1 MANIWDEFERD
12 LFSEKK
18 KKDEKPVSSNIW
30 DDLEQEHFNPKPQAG
45 LTASQFS
52 SSIDRYQAGLYGVGE
67 AVAEGVGAKDSAEWL
82 KSKREE
88 NEFLA
93 DKASKRARDLGAVD
107 QWKDVHGVGD
117 FGSYAKGLAI
127 QSLPYAA
134 EAIAGGA
141 LARGAM
147 SGTRAALTAATAAKD
162 VEAAI
167 AAKKALDVGSQA
179 GAVAA
184 SYPSAVGDVLGNQ
197 REQSGETRGGVAAA
211 LAVPYAALNAVG
223 VESALAR
230 GTAFKNTVNILDRG
244 TGLTGAAAR
253 TAATATGVALKEG
266 ASETGQEM
274 LNQVGRM
281 SVDSNEEFLSAA
293 AQERFKESFI
303 GGAALGGLAGGVG
316 GGWRRSSAGG
326 NDISQALSSKDT
338 TQPDVTT
345 AQFQAPA
352 APAPA
357 ATVDEFQPR
366 ALSEG
371 IMAGMAG
378 RGANPLAGRSAMYG
392 GEAPAVSGGSTDIA
406 VSQQQAKVE
415 EQQQSVAAQQQ
426 QQAQALQERRD
437 AVAAYFGA
445 EPSMDNGQH
454 VGGMIMGKA
463 FSDPAKYNAELDK
476 LAANEDSKSEVR
488 RQVEAAFMQT
498 LPAEKRKLNTI
509 QTGALKFWT
518 NKPDLAAVAEGIN
531 NAMSELVAAGKGA
544 SDAKLTQMAQ
554 MYEAL
559 TGQEAPAYAAAQQ
572 VQPKGV
578 KNDKLQ
584 LQGNTGLREVPV
596 TGGATETVA
605 GGDGSVRPT
614 QVQSIGATSVGE
626 GPLGLQVGQPST
638 GGVRTGTGDVSNVG
652 GGEATPQVSEA
663 TDGQTQ
669 VATGLGDGGQV
680 SSQSEQVP
688 DVGISPTTGGTTET
702 VATATVEKIEHDG
715 DIISNLYRQ
724 VLAPTQ
730 EKRGGA
736 TLEQRIE
743 MVRLALIEQA
753 SEAQIAEL
761 TGLSLTTVDAQL
773 RRLGVVMRPQ
783 YSQANLDMRAAVAE
797 RLGISPEALA
807 GVEDV
812 TVPGVARPSKEQK
825 QAAQAKYLSD
835 GITADVT
842 PEDRA
847 RSVSKLVSTYD
858 AIGEQYECVTPKPE
872 MQRGKLKEYERLD
885 VLFQRAADNYTSPEF
900 PQGIPR
906 RDLLELVTPRRVITL
921 KDSISDQQRAEFEG
935 ESQDFDNTK
944 YLSDEL
950 YGDEEQ
956 EGKSMGTIASAGGS
970 QGAVETQRKADLGK
984 IEKLQDQMSKL
995 KADDV
1000 EGRAAVQKQLNIEY
1014 AKYHVRTLEAALANL
1029 PKPNEMTE
1037 EDAALKVKLFT
1048 QLDAARAEFAAAS
1061 KGEST
1066 TTPAAPKNE
1075 VSDEVKAVKAK
1086 FKQAK
1091 GDLTKFDM
1099 GELQL
1104 LLDEANKFG
1113 NKALATKLD
1122 AEMASRTTT
1131 TEAPNAIQVES
1142 TDAGNVRQPTVS
1154 SEEVGQG
1161 NTEPQEPAGKA
1172 EQTQVETK
1180 VEEVIKTPAEQW
1192 AELAAQYPAMPSYES
1207 LSKDAKIRWDDVAS
1221 RGVANLAAAD
1231 KILNTA
1237 VKEQPME
1244 TPSPVG
1250 VTEEVTESNVG
1261 MATELPAE
1269 QTALIEGPVSELTEG
1284 QTIRLEKHYAAK
1296 RGTSEFLTKLHE
1308 DIALYASKGAAAVH
1322 AAIRDIVKAVYTALL
1337 AVAVVFNPT
1346 YMNKVEAF
1354 TVSPAQEYSVT
1365 QEVKA
1370 EAPAEAAAK
1379 MSPAAKQAYATLM
1392 PALKADLTAKNK
1404 LLVMADKPSG
1414 RIFVFTPDGKLVLEK
1429 KSLFGLAKGDFYKGN
1444 NDLPTNRVTPAGLH
1458 NLVMVDAAKGGAA
1471 AKTAGE
1477 YDFGKVFGIVDE
1489 NPGVLTIMHSVWL
1502 HENDAAKRTA
1512 ALKNENAADSR
1523 YSFGCINVDKA
1534 TYKNLIDNYG
1544 QQMDGAKL
1552 FVVPDNQERVMD
1564 FVTGA
1569 VAQNKTGEDKLVR
1582 QSVQP
1587 VTTTTTGNRQ
1597 GVTQTSAERNIVGK
1611 EENISLASQSKPFAQ
1626 YLEFDELD
1634 TYLGGMDLVRDQ
1646 LADAGIPD
1654 AINLVSDWELID
1666 DSSDTADHGSLRT
1679 VNGRYVGTLNV
1690 AKLDNAGYA
1699 AETARHEIAHA
1710 IDMGPHGGIYSA
1722 QPEMGVSVVDG
1733 VIRPEGPVAK
1743 ELYALYENNADWN
1756 GFLAYPFNSDEH
1768 PDLNNRTKVQL
1779 ELFAQAFSV
1788 YTTPKGRARM
1798 EAEAPITAAY
1808 FKEVIQDVKST
1819 KPLQIQKAE
1828 IAALRSAV
1836 LYTRRE
1842 SKGNRGPS
1850 KLLGLDERIDEL
1862 LASRSRQFKEGV
1874 ENALPASVVKPA
1886 KSVVTNLATAAK
1898 NGLLAAGITED
1909 IVNMA
1914 GKYMRS
1920 AQDYL
1925 TAQYARQKTRLD
1937 FEQRIEAILDAFDKL
1952 PKHLQGEGA
1961 GSVNRF
1967 ILDSTMS
1974 KKWGFYPCEHRI
1986 GTTLFEIDPEL
1997 GQRFFA
2003 IEQESP
2009 AAAQVIRDVFE
2020 HGYQALK
2027 AKKEAIDAAVER
2039 EFAQRVKDAEG
2050 DADLMAEVAAAKR
2063 LMRTQ
2068 LSKIQNVDFT
2078 TPYAYLGRYGDYV
2091 VAAKSAEFKYW
2102 EGVAAEN
2109 GEAKDRAIGWLAEHV
2124 SDPDHYV
2131 VQFAETQGEA
2141 DQIAADLMATGKFDM
2156 DGTEAGPK
2164 EDVGSF
2170 IGSDV
2175 HLAVARLRNLI
2186 TRQGG
2191 ENGEGSAELNRMVSD
2206 LYLMTA
2212 AENSARKSEIMRK
2225 YVAGANGNMMRNLA
2239 TSGRADA
2246 HFLST
2251 MKHNDDVVESLERMR
2266 NEAKNN
2272 VRNAM
2277 PLYNELF
2284 KRQTESLEY
2293 NTPSTLSRALTQATS
2308 VWFLATSPAFYLQQ
2322 LLQTTVLSLPY
2333 MSGRLGYFRSV
2344 RAIKAAYGDVAGMVK
2359 GMTINEHIDFS
2370 KAPADVRA
2378 MLQTLVGMGKID
2390 IGIDAD
2396 AKARAGEHGVMDT
2409 VMRKLQGVNNRIEA
2423 INRATAA
2430 IAAYRG
2436 YIQRYGATNT
2446 DAATKFAADVV
2457 SNTHGSYDGFNTP
2470 RILSSDAGRVIGQFK
2485 RFQII
2490 QLSMLGKLINTSF
2503 KGASP
2508 EERVVARRALAFITG
2523 HMAVLGGAL
2532 GVPFVQQVG
2541 NLMLAAFGDDDEPKD
2556 LEYTLRQA
2564 IGDETMANLLLN
2576 GVPAAAGVNLS
2587 GKLGMGNVAS
2597 ILPFTDVDLSS
2608 RSGYEK
2614 MAVGLMGPF
2623 FGGLAPK
2630 FIDGAGMVAKGEYYK
2645 GLELLMPNGVGNA
2658 MKGVRYA
2665 NEGVTMRNGDV
2676 VLKPEEISMADAAFQ
2691 AVGLPTTTITGR
2703 QYTQK
2708 ITAEFDQ
2715 FYSTK
2720 AADIKGAYVNA
2731 NRAGD
2736 TEGMAEARKDWEE
2749 LQASRKRNGYKIQ
2762 PMSEL
2767 FKATVAARKR
2777 EAGVVDGV
2785 ETSKSNKQFVKNI
2798 I

>member
-1 MANIWDEFERD
+1 MANIWDEYERD

-18 KKDEKPVSSNIW
+18 KKDEKPASSNIW

-45 LTASQFS
+45 LTSSQIS
-52 SSIDRYQAGLYGVGE
+52 SSVDRYQAGLYGVGE

-82 KSKREE
+82 KAQREE

-107 QWKDVHGVGD
+107 RWDDVHGVGD

-134 EAIAGGA
+134 EALAGGV

-162 VEAAI
+162 VEGVAA
-167 AAKKALDVGSQA
+167 ATKALNAGSQA

-197 REQSGETRGGVAAA
+197 REQSNGETRGGVAAA
-211 LAVPYAALNAVG
+211 LAVPYAALNAFG
-223 VESALAR
+223 VEGALAR

-244 TGLTGAAAR
+244 TGLTGGAAR
-253 TAATATGVALKEG
+253 MAATGAGVALKEG

-281 SVDSNEEFLSAA
+281 SVDANEDFLSAA

-303 GGAALGGLAGGVG
+303 GGATLGGLAGGLG
-316 GGWRRSSAGG
+316 GGWRRSEGG
-326 NDISQALSSKDT
+326 NELSQAMGNKAVNQPDITT
-338 TQPDVTT
+338 TQFVP
-345 AQFQAPA
+345 PA
-352 APAPA
+352 APPVAPA
-357 ATVDEFQPR
+357 EITPTTTDTV
-366 ALSEG
+366 ASEQQV
-371 IMAGMAG
+371 
-378 RGANPLAGRSAMYG
+378 PPT
-392 GEAPAVSGGSTDIA
+392 APAVSGGTTDIA
-406 VSQQQAKVE
+406 
-415 EQQQSVAAQQQ
+415 AAQQQ
-426 QQAQALQERRD
+426 AQADQQAQQVADQQAQQAQALQERRD
-437 AVAAYFGA
+437 TVAAYFGA
-445 EPSMDNGQH
+445 EPTLDNGQH

-463 FSDPAKYNAELDK
+463 FTDPAKYNAELDK
-476 LAANEDSKSEVR
+476 LAANEDQKSELR
-488 RQVEAAFMQT
+488 RKVEAAYMQT
-498 LPAEKRKLNTI
+498 LPAEKRKLAAI
-509 QTGALKFWT
+509 QGGALKFWT

-531 NAMSELVAAGKGA
+531 TAMTELVAAGKGTN
-544 SDAKLTQMAQ
+544 DAKLTQMAQ

-572 VQPKGV
+572 VQPKGA

-584 LQGNTGLREVPV
+584 LQTTTGLGTVPV
-596 TGGATETVA
+596 EGGTTEAVSGAA
-605 GGDGSVRPT
+605 GDVRPA
-614 QVQSIGATSVGE
+614 QVQPVGATSVGA
-626 GPLGLQVGQPST
+626 GPSDVQAGQPST
-638 GGVRTGTGDVSNVG
+638 GGVRPSAGDVSSVV

-669 VATGLGDGGQV
+669 TTTGLGDGGQV
-680 SSQSEQVP
+680 SGQTGQVA
-688 DVGISPTTGGTTET
+688 DVSVPPTTGGTTEA
-702 VATATVEKIEHDG
+702 VPAASAEKIEHDG
-715 DIISNLYRQ
+715 DILSNLYRQ
-724 VLAPTQ
+724 VLTPTQ

-753 SEAQIAEL
+753 SEAEIAEL

-783 YSQANLDMRAAVAE
+783 YSQANLDTRAAIAE
-797 RLGISPEALA
+797 RLGISAEVLA

-812 TVPGVARPSKEQK
+812 TVEGVARPSKEQK

-835 GITADVT
+835 SITADVA

-847 RSVSKLVSTYD
+847 RSVSRLMATY
-858 AIGEQYECVTPKPE
+858 AATGEQYECVTPKAE
-872 MQRGKLKEYERLD
+872 LQRGKLKQFERLD
-885 VLFQRAADNYTSPEF
+885 VLFQRAADAYTSPEF

-944 YLSDEL
+944 YLSEEL
-950 YGDEEQ
+950 YGGEEQ
-956 EGKSMGTIASAGGS
+956 EGKSMGTVASAGGS
-970 QGAVETQRKADLGK
+970 QGSVETQRKADLGK
-984 IEKLQDQMSKL
+984 IEKLQTQMGKL
-995 KADDV
+995 AADDV
-1000 EGRAAVQKQLNIEY
+1000 EGRAAIQKQLNIEY

-1029 PKPNEMTE
+1029 PKPSEMTD
-1037 EDAALKVKLFT
+1037 EDAALKIKLFT

-1061 KGEST
+1061 AGEST
-1066 TTPAAPKNE
+1066 TTAAAPKNE

-1086 FKQAK
+1086 FKETK

-1104 LLDEANKFG
+1104 LLDEANKFK
-1113 NKALATKLD
+1113 NMALAKKLD
-1122 AEMASRTTT
+1122 AEMAGRTTT
-1131 TEAPNAIQVES
+1131 TEPVNAVQEPSPAQVPVQER
-1142 TDAGNVRQPTVS
+1142 AGS
-1154 SEEVGQG
+1154 SETVGQG
-1161 NTEPQEPAGKA
+1161 DTEGGQAAAEGEVKA
-1172 EQTQVETK
+1172 EQ
-1180 VEEVIKTPAEQW
+1180 EEVIKTPAEQW
-1192 AELAAQYPAMPSYES
+1192 ADLAAQFPAMPSYES
-1207 LSKDAKIRWDDVAS
+1207 LSKDAKIRWDDVAT

-1237 VKEQPME
+1237 VKEQPVE
-1244 TPSPVG
+1244 APSTVG
-1250 VTEEVTESNVG
+1250 TTEAVTESNVG
-1261 MATELPAE
+1261 MATELTPE
-1269 QTALIEGPVSELTEG
+1269 QAALVEGPVSELTEG
-1284 QTIRLEKHYAAK
+1284 QTIRLEKHYDAK
-1296 RGTSEFLTKLHE
+1296 RGTSEFLTKLHG
-1308 DIALYASKGAAAVH
+1308 DIALYAAKGAAAVH
-1322 AAIRDIVKAVYTALL
+1322 AAIRDIVKALYTAVL

-1370 EAPAEAAAK
+1370 EAPAEAAVK
-1379 MSPAAKQAYATLM
+1379 MSTAAKQAYATLM

-1444 NDLPTNRVTPAGLH
+1444 NDLPANRITPAGLH

-1512 ALKNENAADSR
+1512 ALKNDNAADSR

-1597 GVTQTSAERNIVGK
+1597 GVTQASTERNIVGK
-1611 EENISLASQSKPFAQ
+1611 EENGKLSSKSKPFAQ

-1634 TYLGGMDLVRDQ
+1634 TYLGGMDMVRDQ
-1646 LADAGIPD
+1646 LTDAGIPD

-1666 DSSDTADHGSLRT
+1666 DPSDTADHGSLRT
-1679 VNGRYVGTLNV
+1679 VQGRYVGTLNV

-1733 VIRPEGPVAK
+1733 VIRAEGPVAK

-1756 GFLAYPFNSDEH
+1756 NFLAYPFNSDEH

-1788 YTTPKGRARM
+1788 YTTPQGRARM
-1798 EAEAPITAAY
+1798 EADAPITAAY

-1828 IAALRSAV
+1828 IAALRTAV

-1850 KLLGLDERIDEL
+1850 KVLGLDERIDEL
-1862 LASRSRQFKEGV
+1862 LASRSRQSKEGL
-1874 ENALPASVVKPA
+1874 ENTLPASVTKPA

-1914 GKYMRS
+1914 GKHMRS

-1937 FEQRIEAILDAFDKL
+1937 FEQRIEHILDAFDKL

-1974 KKWGFYPCEHRI
+1974 KKWGFYPGEHRI
-1986 GTTLFEIDPEL
+1986 GTTLFEVDPEL
-1997 GQRFFA
+1997 SRRFFA

-2039 EFAQRVKDAEG
+2039 EFAERAKAADG
-2050 DADLMAEVAAAKR
+2050 DADLMAEVAQAKK

-2102 EGVAAEN
+2102 EGVAAEK
-2109 GEAKDRAIGWLAEHV
+2109 GEAKDRAIGWLAENV
-2124 SDPDHYV
+2124 SNPDHYV

-2156 DGTEAGPK
+2156 DGSEAGPK
-2164 EDVGSF
+2164 EDIGSF

-2186 TRQGG
+2186 ARQEG
-2191 ENGEGSAELNRMVSD
+2191 ESGEGNAELDRMVSD

-2225 YVAGANGNMMRNLA
+2225 YVSGANANMMRNLA

-2251 MKHNDDVVESLERMR
+2251 MKHNDEVVDSLERMR
-2266 NEAKNN
+2266 TEAKRN
-2272 VRNAM
+2272 VREAM
-2277 PLYNELF
+2277 PLYNELY
-2284 KRQTESLEY
+2284 KRQTASLEY
-2293 NTPSTLSRALTQATS
+2293 KTPSTLSQALTQATTL
-2308 VWFLATSPAFYLQQ
+2308 WFLSTSPAFYLQQ

-2344 RAIKAAYGDVAGMVK
+2344 RAIKGAYSDVATMVK
-2359 GMTINEHIDFS
+2359 GLGTNAHIDFS
-2370 KAPADVRA
+2370 KAPEDVRA

-2396 AKARAGEHGVMDT
+2396 AKARAGEHNVLNT

-2423 INRATAA
+2423 INRSTAA

-2436 YIQRYGATNT
+2436 YIQRYGAGDTA
-2446 DAATKFAADVV
+2446 AATKFAADVV

-2470 RILSSDAGRVIGQFK
+2470 RILNSDTGRLVGQFK

-2490 QLSMLGKLINTSF
+2490 QLSMLGKLIHGAF
-2503 KGASP
+2503 KGANSD
-2508 EERVVARRALAFITG
+2508 ERLVARRALAFITG
-2523 HMAVLGGAL
+2523 HMAVVGGAL
-2532 GVPFVQQVG
+2532 GVPFVQQVAS
-2541 NLMLAAFGDDDEPKD
+2541 LLLTAFGDDDEPKD
-2556 LEYTLRQA
+2556 LEYKLRQA
-2564 IGDETMANLLLN
+2564 IGDDTTANLLLN
-2576 GVPAAAGVNLS
+2576 GVPSALGVNLG

-2597 ILPFTDVDLSS
+2597 LLPFTDVDLST

-2614 MAVGLMGPF
+2614 VVVGLMGPF

-2630 FIDGAGMVAKGEYYK
+2630 FADGAGMIAKGEYYK
-2645 GLELLMPNGVGNA
+2645 GLELLMPNGIGNA
-2658 MKGVRYA
+2658 MKGARFA
-2665 NEGVTMRNGDV
+2665 SEGVTMRNGDV
-2676 VLKPEEISMADAAFQ
+2676 VLKPEEISMVDAAFQ
-2691 AVGLPTTTITGR
+2691 AVGLPTNTITHR

-2708 ITAEFDQ
+2708 VAIEFDK
-2715 FYSTK
+2715 FYTER
-2720 AADIKGAYVNA
+2720 AASIKGAYVNA
-2731 NRAGD
+2731 NRDGD

-2749 LQASRKRNGYKIQ
+2749 LQASRKRNGYTIQ

-2767 FKATVAARKR
+2767 FRATVAARKR
-2777 EAGVVDGV
+2777 EASTVGGV
-2785 ETSKSNKQFVKNI
+2785 ETTKANKQFVKNI